1 LILYRAIKGE
11 NNMIGNVLK
20 YIRICN
26 DFSTKEISLMIGTSI
41 SYVSD
46 VENNRKKLSLDMIN
60 RFSNCFNI
68 ETSKILYLDEL
79 EEKGNDRKVV
89 LKEILEYYI
98 EKEKVEK
105 TKV

>member
-1 LILYRAIKGE
+1 
-11 NNMIGNVLK
+11 MIGNVLK

-26 DFSTKEISLMIGTSI
+26 DLSTKEVSSMMEIPV

-60 RFSNCFNI
+60 RFSNCYNI
-68 ETSKILYLDEL
+68 ETSKIIYLVEL
-79 EEKGNDRKVV
+79 EQKGIDRKVI

-98 EKEKVEK
+98 DKEKIINK
-105 TKV
+105 SL

>member
-1 LILYRAIKGE
+1 
-11 NNMIGNVLK
+11 MIGNVLK

-60 RFSNCFNI
+60 RFSNCYNM

-79 EEKGNDRKVV
+79 EQKGIDRKVI

-98 EKEKVEK
+98 EKEKAINK
-105 TKV
+105 SL